1 MKRDNLYL
9 YSIMPL
15 DTDHL
20 DEICED
26 IRSQYEN
33 GVATCALFSMTLVP
47 EGNPPVDKVGQLC
60 AKYDLFRAKLK
71 SMGIGCGVLVQ
82 ASIGHGWILGERFP
96 YQQYTQ
102 LIDGKKTFTVCPAD
116 EGFRAYISHV
126 FATIAAHAPD
136 HIMLDDDFRLLFR
149 MGGGCACPLHLNR
162 FESLSG
168 KRMDRET
175 LLQAV
180 TQKNDVGKQYS
191 EWFVQTQHDSLVE
204 CARIM
209 RAGIDSVDPAIPG
222 SFCCV
227 GGSVEFG
234 AEIARIMAG
243 EGNPCMVRI
252 NNANYTS
259 LGAKYFSRSF
269 LKCASSIAKL
279 RGEVDVIL
287 AETDTCPQNRYST
300 GARSLHTHFTGSILE
315 GANGAKHWITRLAAH
330 EPNSGRAYRKILGK
344 HHGFYQVLADLVPTL
359 KWRGFCVPVASKPS
373 YPLGEKMVQS
383 ADGTDHWSSCVLE
396 RMGLPFYFSDRA
408 GGVACLE
415 GDRDACF
422 EDGEILEML
431 KGELV
436 LASDTAAH
444 LIARGFGAYL
454 GVSVRPWT
462 GKTPTHECFSVGGN
476 KCNVQVR
483 AQELIPTSATT
494 RTLSTVCHSVD
505 KVHFEPLFPGVT
517 VYENELGGRVTVF
530 CGTPK
535 ADYNLTEAFSFLN
548 ESRKHQLIEI
558 LQAASELPVYYPGD
572 EEVYFRVADMED
584 GGMLCA
590 IFDLSCDPL
599 EDTALVCAS
608 PVTRIEHLTAD
619 GRWEKISFLDCGEGR
634 YQLDLRCEH
643 LDPVI
648 LRLH

>member
-1 MKRDNLYL
+1 
-9 YSIMPL
+9 
-15 DTDHL
+15 
-20 DEICED
+20 
-26 IRSQYEN
+26 
-33 GVATCALFSMTLVP
+33 
-47 EGNPPVDKVGQLC
+47 
-60 AKYDLFRAKLK
+60 
-71 SMGIGCGVLVQ
+71 
-82 ASIGHGWILGERFP
+82 
-96 YQQYTQ
+96 
-102 LIDGKKTFTVCPAD
+102 
-116 EGFRAYISHV
+116 
-126 FATIAAHAPD
+126 
-136 HIMLDDDFRLLFR
+136 
-149 MGGGCACPLHLNR
+149 
-162 FESLSG
+162 
-168 KRMDRET
+168 
-175 LLQAV
+175 
-180 TQKNDVGKQYS
+180 
-191 EWFVQTQHDSLVE
+191 
-204 CARIM
+204 
-209 RAGIDSVDPAIPG
+209 
-222 SFCCV
+222 
-227 GGSVEFG
+227 VEFG

-436 LASDTAAH
+436 LSSDSAAH

-483 AQELIPTSATT
+483 TQELVPTSATT

-535 ADYNLTEAFSFLN
+535 ADYNLTEAGLEEIFSTCDIVSLHTPLYDKTYHMIGN
-548 ESRKHQLIEI
+548 HLLSLLKKDALLVNTAR
-558 LQAASELPVYYPGD
+558 
-572 EEVYFRVADMED
+572 
-584 GGMLCA
+584 GGLV
-590 IFDLSCDPL
+590 DND
-599 EDTALVCAS
+599 ALVRHLKNKDFRAVIDVYEEEPPRADHPLFDCENAILIPHMGGPTVNLRAYMAEVLLKEAS
-608 PVTRIEHLTAD
+608 AYIN
-619 GRWEKISFLDCGEGR
+619 GGG
-634 YQLDLRCEH
+634 DLPHEITKEMKNRMS
-643 LDPVI
+643 LK
-648 LRLH
+648 